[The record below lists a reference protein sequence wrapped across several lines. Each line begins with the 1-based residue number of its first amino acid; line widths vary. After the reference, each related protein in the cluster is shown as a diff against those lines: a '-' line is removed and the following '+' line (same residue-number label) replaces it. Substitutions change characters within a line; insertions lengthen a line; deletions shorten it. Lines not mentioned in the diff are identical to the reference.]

1 MEAPMKLKKF
11 SWIPAIIVM
20 IIIFAFS
27 SKPADSSNE
36 SSMTVADHIL
46 SAYET
51 TTQVQFDAKQRYQV
65 LETMNM
71 IVRKGS
77 HFCEYALLAVTIAFH
92 FFIHGLKGMRLLLLS
107 VTLSAMYAA
116 TDEYHQ
122 TFIPGRSGQ
131 FRDVMIDTSG
141 ATAGMLFF
149 FVVLMIYHS
158 YRNRKYKK
166 VKLNKFI

>member
-1 MEAPMKLKKF
+1 MKLKKI

-36 SSMTVADHIL
+36 SSMTVADRIL

-51 TTQVQFDAKQRYQV
+51 TTQVQIETEQRYQV

-77 HFCEYALLAVTIAFH
+77 HFCEYALLAVAIAFH
-92 FFIHGLKGMRLLLLS
+92 FFVHGLTGMRLLLLS
-107 VTLSAMYAA
+107 VTLSAVYAA
-116 TDEYHQ
+116 TDEFHQ

-149 FVVLMIYHS
+149 FIILMIYQTH
-158 YRNRKYKK
+158 RNKKRTK
-166 VKLNKFI
+166 VKLK